1 MLDTFMST
9 SLARCPETHEH
20 LGIPRGAMLP
30 LLCEFTTH
38 KQLDDWSRSIAARFP
53 RVHCLINYVNVADD
67 QAERSSDSNNRSGG
81 DESVASAATEPIN
94 AAGQKDT
101 LGSTM

>member
-30 LLCEFTTH
+30 LLCDFTTH

-53 RVHCLINYVNVADD
+53 RVHCLINYVRVADD
-67 QAERSSDSNNRSGG
+67 RTDSSDRSNGS
-81 DESVASAATEPIN
+81 EVATADTTITPVH
-94 AAGQKDT
+94 KDA
-101 LGSTM
+101 LGSSM

>member
-1 MLDTFMST
+1 MLDTFMAT

-30 LLCEFTTH
+30 LLCDFATK

-53 RVHCLINYVNVADD
+53 RVHCLINY
-67 QAERSSDSNNRSGG
+67 SSVVSGDTNDSCNQG
-81 DESVASAATEPIN
+81 DA
-94 AAGQKDT
+94 
-101 LGSTM
+101 LGAPM

>member
-30 LLCEFTTH
+30 LLCDFTTH
-38 KQLDDWSRSIAARFP
+38 KQLDEWSRSIAARFP
-53 RVHCLINYVNVADD
+53 RVHCLINYVSVADD
-67 QAERSSDSNNRSGG
+67 RTDSSGRSNGSG
-81 DESVASAATEPIN
+81 A
-94 AAGQKDT
+94 AAGETTIAPGHKDT